1 MSVILLIIVL
11 VALIVVHELGHFFAA
26 KLSGMRVD
34 EFGVGY
40 PPRAKGWKFGE
51 TVYSL
56 NWLPFGGF
64 VKIYGEDDPEGK
76 ESESIDSSRAFSSKN
91 RALQAVVLVAGV
103 AMNIVFAWLLI
114 TGSLLVGTPRALE
127 DSEIA
132 SAPDASIVFAYV
144 APGSPAETNGL
155 MAGDIVREVSS
166 NAGTRIFAGN
176 DPKDFTAFVAETP
189 AGSPVTFKLTR
200 GSEEI
205 LVSALPKAGVIES
218 EPERR
223 ALGVSVAVIGTVPM
237 SLTRA
242 PIEGARYTWEITK
255 QTAIGLSVF
264 FISIFD
270 LSADLTQV
278 AGPVGIATAV
288 GDATN
293 IGATSL
299 ITLAAVISINLA
311 IINLLPV
318 PALDGGR
325 LLFVI
330 IEAITRRK
338 IPTKVAGAVNALGF
352 AFLILLMVAV
362 TISDIGKLI

>member
-1 MSVILLIIVL
+1 MSVILLIVVL

-26 KLSGMRVD
+26 KISGMRVD
-34 EFGVGY
+34 EFGIGY

-51 TVYSL
+51 TIYSL

-64 VKIYGEDDPEGK
+64 VKIYGEDDPEGR
-76 ESESIDSSRAFSSKN
+76 ESEQVDTSRAFSSKN
-91 RALQAVVLVAGV
+91 RALQALVLVAGV
-103 AMNIVFAWLLI
+103 AMNVVFAWLLI
-114 TGSLLVGTPRALE
+114 TGSLIAGTPRALE

-132 SAPDASIVFAYV
+132 SAPDASIVFASV
-144 APGSPAETNGL
+144 MPGSPAENAGL
-155 MAGDIVREVSS
+155 MPGDTVREVSS
-166 NAGTRIFAGN
+166 SAGARVFTGN
-176 DPKDFTAFVAETP
+176 DPAGFTAFIAETP
-189 AGSPVTFKLTR
+189 AGKAVTFRLTR
-200 GSEEI
+200 EGEEVLI
-205 LVSALPKAGVIES
+205 SALPKAGVIEA

-223 ALGVSVAVIGTVPM
+223 ALGVSVAVIGTASMP
-237 SLTRA
+237 LGRA
-242 PIEGARYTWEITK
+242 VVEGARYTWEITK
-255 QTAIGLSVF
+255 QTAIGLAF
-264 FISIFD
+264 FFVSIFD
-270 LSADLTQV
+270 LSADLAQV

-288 GDATN
+288 GDAAS

-362 TISDIGKLI
+362 TISDVSKLL